1 MSQFIKLLVLG
12 AVMSSGAAFAIEP
25 PAPPAKVQQSTK
37 DLYVGV
43 GLFSDMLNVNV
54 EKVTDLGN
62 FMLRAGRF
70 KNLDEGLSVNMSWRR
85 PVDPDAN
92 DDYNGNTT
100 GYYVGAFAGQLA
112 TDVLGKERVQRV
124 GAGFEMGHHW
134 VSEYTRAEV
143 TVGLG
148 AMKAEKS
155 GTQELKMEPTIFFS
169 FNIAL
174 GY

>member
-1 MSQFIKLLVLG
+1 MSKISKLFAFTVAL
-12 AVMSSGAAFAIEP
+12 AAGSVYAHEP
-25 PAPPAKVQQSTK
+25 PAAPPKVQQSTN

-54 EKVTDLGN
+54 ETVTDLGN
-62 FMLRAGRF
+62 FMFRVGRF
-70 KNLDEGLSVNMSWRR
+70 KNLDEGVSVNMSWRR
-85 PVDPDAN
+85 PVDLDVN
-92 DDYNGNTT
+92 DTYNGNTT

-112 TDVLGKERVQRV
+112 TEMLGNERIQRV

-134 VSEYTRAEV
+134 VKEYTRSEV

-148 AMKAEKS
+148 AMKAEKN
-155 GTQELKMEPTIFFS
+155 GTQEHKMEPTIFFS

>member
-1 MSQFIKLLVLG
+1 MSRFIKLLVLSTVLAG
-12 AVMSSGAAFAIEP
+12 GAAFAHEP
-25 PAPPAKVQQSTK
+25 PEQPAKVQQSTK
-37 DLYVGV
+37 ELYVGV

-62 FMLRAGRF
+62 FMLRVGRF
-70 KNLDEGLSVNMSWRR
+70 KNLDEGVSVNMSWRR
-85 PVDPDAN
+85 PIDPDVN
-92 DDYNGNTT
+92 DVYNGNTT

-112 TDVLGKERVQRV
+112 SEVLGTERIQRI

-134 VSEYTRAEV
+134 VTEYTRAEV

-148 AMKAEKS
+148 AMKAEVS
-155 GTQELKMEPTIFFS
+155 GTQELKMEPTIFFG